1 MNTNNTPNG
10 SMSVIP
16 LPFRKSGGGY
26 AMTDDEMMAIWEK
39 EQADKKAKP
48 WAKQETPPLTVR
60 RLADVQAEKIEW
72 LWKPYIAIGKIT
84 VIEGD
89 PGLGKSWLTCA
100 IATAI
105 AAGKG
110 LPGTDPTEPTNTL
123 ICSAEDGLGDTI
135 RPRLDAFGADVTR
148 IYAVE
153 SPFILDEEGILLLE
167 EQIAIHKPRLVI
179 IDPLVAYF
187 GSGVDLHRSNETR
200 EIMARMMLIAR
211 KFRCAI
217 LCVRHLAKGGASK
230 AIYRGIGSI
239 DITAAARSVLLVGA
253 DPNDPNK
260 RGIVQIKNNLEK
272 FGPALGYEIEDG
284 KFYWTGQSDLTAEAI
299 LSFSVGY
306 EGKEEKN
313 ARTEGEEFLEEVL
326 ASGPI
331 PAKDVYLE
339 ASKAKISRKTLERAK
354 SRLGVKSRK
363 FGGKFGG
370 DPTWYWEM
378 PVSNNGHHPPKKSDD
393 VQTEHRHTEESDDV
407 QPNHTNKTLYDNEL
421 AEDSHIPAT
430 DDVQAEDRHDDCP
443 HCGKNPC
450 ECGPMP
456 F

>member
-100 IATAI
+100 IATAV

-110 LPGTDPTEPTNTL
+110 LPETQPSEPANIL
-123 ICSAEDGLGDTI
+123 ICSAEDGLEDTI

-167 EQIAIHKPRLVI
+167 EQIAIHKPKVVI

-187 GSGVDLHRSNETR
+187 GGAVDLHRANETR
-200 EIMARMMLIAR
+200 EIMARLALVAR

-217 LCVRHLAKGGASK
+217 IVVRHLAKGGASK

-239 DITAAARSVLLVGA
+239 DITAASRSVLLVGA
-253 DPNDPNK
+253 DPNYPNK

-313 ARTEGEEFLEEVL
+313 ARNDAEEFLLEVL
-326 ASGPI
+326 SGGPI
-331 PAKDVYLE
+331 PAKDVVLE
-339 ASKAKISRKTLERAK
+339 ASKAGIPKATLDRAK
-354 SRLGVKSRK
+354 ARVGVKSRK
-363 FGGKFGG
+363 SGGRFGG

-378 PVSNNGHHPPKKSDD
+378 PISNNGFHPSPI
-393 VQTEHRHTEESDDV
+393 TEDH
-407 QPNHTNKTLYDNEL
+407 
-421 AEDSHIPAT
+421 
-430 DDVQAEDRHDDCP
+430 
-443 HCGKNPC
+443 
-450 ECGPMP
+450 
-456 F
+456 